1 MSKTKSTAKANFEKT
16 TREEGVKVA
25 LKLQAEIQDFCE
37 KITVAG
43 SIRQGKEMVGDVDI
57 VIIPKDPVD
66 EFINKIKE
74 KIEFEYGG
82 SKKLFGMYEGRPI
95 NIFITNE
102 DSYGACLYQSTGPA
116 MYNVQRRRL
125 AKVKGFKLNEYGL
138 FNRDTD
144 EKVAGETEESIFEV
158 MGWTFKEPTERKAP
172 IWTKK

>member
-16 TREEGVKVA
+16 TREEGMKVA
-25 LKLQAEIQDFCE
+25 LKLQTEIQEFCE

-66 EFINKIKE
+66 EFIEKIKE
-74 KIEFEYGG
+74 KVEFEYGG
-82 SKKLFGMYEGRPI
+82 QKKLFGMYEGRPI

-125 AKVKGFKLNEYGL
+125 AKAKGFKLNEYGL

-158 MGWTFKEPTERKAP
+158 MGWTYKEPTERKAP